1 MEDDFSDLVGQELRL
16 PETEFNPPTGHE
28 IEGRVLK
35 VLKATKRYP
44 AGRLE
49 LSLLVDGRRQTFL
62 WDQSLFKREWVVP
75 PSAGASSTTPRRR
88 AATAAAAAASGGT
101 PRKTPPPQSC
111 PPPPSRAALP
121 HPCRPSTCAAPH
133 SRAASPANGAAA
145 PSHPTSAH
153 ASPATAPAAHTQVA
167 PSTPA
172 AHPPVSKLRGFANMV
187 VLVVVALPALYFAHH
202 LQHTC
207 TQAERLRPFDMP
219 GALRADW
226 QRALLQLLE
235 PSWWCALGQHPIL
248 AVNVVYF
255 LNVNVLFWVLS
266 LVQGSTWLIDPY
278 WTIIPP
284 MIGLFYKTHP
294 ASLFDPAR
302 SLVSMTLLFVWAT
315 RLTHSYFRREG
326 WQLGARED
334 WRFTDMAAQIGR
346 SWWWVSFFA
355 AYLSQQVMLV
365 GITLPLAAIHS
376 SAASWDPVVDTLSAI
391 AAAAGIAL
399 AFASDNQLRAFML
412 ANEGRA
418 AHGQKP
424 VLVLDTGLFRYSRHP
439 NYFGEQLW
447 WWGLSG
453 FALSVGQPWMM
464 VGALLNSLS
473 LVVVTYMVEARMM
486 RRPERRAQFRAYQAT
501 TSPLVPWFKRT
512 PKAVSKQE

>member
-62 WDQSLFKREWVVP
+62 WDQSLFKRAGQRQRRRRRPAAAP
-75 PSAGASSTTPRRR
+75 PARPPRRKSALTLTLTPHR
-88 AATAAAAAASGGT
+88 GSEELPTPTLKGSAAS
-101 PRKTPPPQSC
+101 PMSAIDLRSP
-111 PPPPSRAALP
+111 
-121 HPCRPSTCAAPH
+121 PH

-376 SAASWDPVVDTLSAI
+376 SAAPWDPVVDTLSAI